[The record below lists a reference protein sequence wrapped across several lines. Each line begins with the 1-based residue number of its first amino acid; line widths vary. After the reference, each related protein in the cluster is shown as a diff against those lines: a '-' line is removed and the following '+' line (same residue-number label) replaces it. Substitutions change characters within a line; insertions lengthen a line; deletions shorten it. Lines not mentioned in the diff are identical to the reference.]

1 MDTVE
6 IIDRLIAISM
16 DSERRYRHAAKDV
29 ERVSLEEFFKWQA
42 ANRKTAADELLVERN
57 RLAGDQKTEH
67 GTLAGLADT
76 AALDFS
82 VIMSKGDTGV
92 VEWCRE
98 DDESV
103 IKEYNDALAQPVL
116 PANIRSLLERQLS
129 RIRGTIGK
137 LEEVLSIFRE
147 PRS

>member
-1 MDTVE
+1 METVD
-6 IIDRLIAISM
+6 ILDRLIAISL
-16 DSERRYRHAAKDV
+16 DSEKRYRHAAGDV

-42 ANRKTAADELLVERN
+42 ENRITAAAELQAERK
-57 RLAGDQKTEH
+57 RLGGEPEEH
-67 GTLAGLADT
+67 GTLAGVMDT

-92 VEWCRE
+92 VEWCRA

-103 IKEYNDALAQPVL
+103 INEYQKALAGNGL
-116 PANIRSLLERQLS
+116 PDDVRLLLERQLS
-129 RIRGTIGK
+129 RIRGTVGK